1 MGEEPPGGGAVR
13 REIGD
18 GRPSSCTQG
27 WAASRWEIG
36 GCVNVKVK
44 RKAKSGN

>member
-1 MGEEPPGGGAVR
+1 VR

-18 GRPSSCTQG
+18 GGPSSCTQG

-36 GCVNVKVK
+36 GFVNVKVNVN
-44 RKAKSGN
+44 AVW